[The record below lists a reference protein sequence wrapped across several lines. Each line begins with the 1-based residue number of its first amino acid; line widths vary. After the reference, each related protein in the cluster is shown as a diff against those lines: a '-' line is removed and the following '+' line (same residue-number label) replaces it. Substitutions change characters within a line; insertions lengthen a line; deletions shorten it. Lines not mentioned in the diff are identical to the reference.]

1 MQKIDQ
7 IQALGQIVKKVRK
20 EQGLTQTELSLASG
34 AGLRFIVEL
43 EAGKPTL
50 QINKVFTVL
59 KTLGI
64 TFLIEEPNEEEES

>member
-20 EQGLTQTELSLASG
+20 EQGLTQTELSLACGS
-34 AGLRFIVEL
+34 GLRFIVEL

-64 TFLIEEPNEEEES
+64 KFMIEEPNEEDES